1 MLNSIGKIVA
11 ILFLP
16 FLGYGFGM
24 AFYEIISKSNFSSN
38 RLIFFGIGFA
48 AFAVFWLLFSKFLEV
63 FCTFEHELTHL
74 IVGLL
79 FFKRPKSF
87 KVTFTKGGHVEL
99 YGGKNFLVTLAP
111 YFLPTVCYLLLPFAW
126 ILPKESLPIYFGIL
140 GAASSFH
147 LFSGWQEF
155 HFGQSDLHDAGIA
168 FSVLFLP
175 VANLMF
181 FGGILTLVINGNEGF
196 FSFWKQG
203 FQNGFSLLKWL
214 IALNYS

>member
-1 MLNSIGKIVA
+1 MFNSIGKIVS
-11 ILFLP
+11 ILLLP
-16 FLGYGFGM
+16 FLGYGFGT
-24 AFYEIISKSNFSSN
+24 ALYEIVSESVWQSN
-38 RLIFFGIGFA
+38 RILSFGIGFI
-48 AFAVFWLLFSKFLEV
+48 AFTVFWLVFNRFLEV

-111 YFLPTVCYLLLPFAW
+111 YFLPTVCYLILPLVWF
-126 ILPKESLPIYFGIL
+126 LPKETLPIFFGVL
-140 GAASSFH
+140 GAGISFH

-155 HFGQSDLHDAGIA
+155 HFGQSDLHDAGIV

-175 VANLMF
+175 IANLIF
-181 FGGILTLVINGNEGF
+181 FGAILALIVSGSEGF
-196 FSFWKQG
+196 FDFWKQG
-203 FQNGFSLLKWL
+203 FLNGFGLIKWL
-214 IALNYS
+214 IQ